1 MLTMSNKKFHLNFMF
16 LCDDAFK
23 GENGKVSI
31 IGIFQQVNLREIPGK
46 LLKSVLVGNFTDL
59 NKTTEEL
66 ELKVSL
72 LDRENNPANLN
83 IPLVKLPS
91 SSGKDIGFFLE
102 LGNLEFSKTGD
113 YKFAVEVNG
122 ELLGEYKFQ
131 VAVAN

>member
-1 MLTMSNKKFHLNFMF
+1 MNTQNFHLNFIF

-59 NKTTEEL
+59 SKTAEEL

-72 LDRENNPANLN
+72 LDVENKPANLN
-83 IPLVKLPS
+83 IPAVKLPS
-91 SSGKDIGFFLE
+91 SGGKDVGFFLE

-113 YKFAVEVNG
+113 YKFVVEVNG

-131 VAVAN
+131 VALVN